1 MPNMNA
7 LSAAQS
13 SNPQPADHRPP
24 KPTTGVD
31 PLNVLAWVDEDRLL
45 LKDRTMRGL
54 HRRVI
59 ARKGEQPSAEVWVAA
74 VAIADK
80 IDRSRIT
87 YRYAELDGFWFLWI
101 TWKEK
106 R

>member
-1 MPNMNA
+1 MSAQTAVTPSNA
-7 LSAAQS
+7 TG
-13 SNPQPADHRPP
+13 ADHRPP

-45 LKDRTMRGL
+45 LKDRTRRGL

-87 YRYAELDGFWFLWI
+87 YRYAERDGFWFLWI
-101 TWKEK
+101 AWKDK